1 MLKYAFYNIQKPV
14 KVDYDFKVQ
23 HSFEKRKTQ
32 SSKIRAKYMD
42 ILPVIVEKAGTRD
55 VPQINSTKFLVD
67 KNMTVDKFLF
77 QIRRQL
83 HINSSEAMF
92 LFINNK
98 IIPSNSDRME
108 TLYQDHMDLDGF
120 LYITYC
126 LENVFG

>member
-1 MLKYAFYNIQKPV
+1 
-14 KVDYDFKVQ
+14 
-23 HSFEKRKTQ
+23 
-32 SSKIRAKYMD
+32 MD
-42 ILPVIVEKAGTRD
+42 IIPIIVEKAGTRD

-67 KNMTVDKFLF
+67 KNMTIDKFLF

-98 IIPSNSDRME
+98 VIPSNSDK
-108 TLYQDHMDLDGF
+108 LGSIYQDYMDSDGF